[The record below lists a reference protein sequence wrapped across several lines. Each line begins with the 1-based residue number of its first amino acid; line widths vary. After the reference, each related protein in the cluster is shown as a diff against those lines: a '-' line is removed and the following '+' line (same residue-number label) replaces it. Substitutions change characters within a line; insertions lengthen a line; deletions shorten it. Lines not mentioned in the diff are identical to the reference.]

1 MKMNLLICNKL
12 VLLNTMH
19 KYRGK
24 MIHGNK
30 KYNFEPL
37 RKKGGTVTE
46 TTSNIYAL
54 KSSLRTFLKEPL
66 KGKFDFAEIDANVFQ
81 ITRTA

>member
-1 MKMNLLICNKL
+1 
-12 VLLNTMH
+12 
-19 KYRGK
+19 

-37 RKKGGTVTE
+37 KVKGGEVTE

-54 KSSLRTFLKEPL
+54 KSSLRSYLKEPL
-66 KGKFDFAEIDANVFQ
+66 KKLFEFTEIEPNTFHIKRIA
-81 ITRTA
+81 